1 MYTLFM
7 EAVGELA
14 TTLCPY
20 KSVKRLAGQ
29 DQNLDQDQDQD
40 QDLAVAFVLR
50 LQQL

>member
-1 MYTLFM
+1 M

-40 QDLAVAFVLR
+40 LAVALVLR
-50 LQQL
+50 LQQV